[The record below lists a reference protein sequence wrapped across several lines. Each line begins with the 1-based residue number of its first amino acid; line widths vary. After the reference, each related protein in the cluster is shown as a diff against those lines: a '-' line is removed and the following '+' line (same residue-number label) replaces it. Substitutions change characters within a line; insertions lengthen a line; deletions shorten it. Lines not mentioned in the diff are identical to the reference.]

1 MVYCLLNRFLILYLR
16 LSTSLF
22 FSLLRII
29 KGYAS
34 FGRRRYVEKILRETG
49 KSGLDGQEHTP
60 RTPDDCLQETDHP
73 RQLEEVV
80 VGPDVEFPHLLRCD
94 IGNDILL
101 DIVDIR

>member
-1 MVYCLLNRFLILYLR
+1 MVYCLLNRFLILYLS

-49 KSGLDGQEHTP
+49 KSGLDGQEHP
-60 RTPDDCLQETDHP
+60 PSQPPMKSYKKRIIPASW
-73 RQLEEVV
+73 RK
-80 VGPDVEFPHLLRCD
+80 
-94 IGNDILL
+94 
-101 DIVDIR
+101 